1 MSDFFLRFFKEER
14 EPAAAEWERMRLVID
29 ARPEYWEVIVY
40 DPTDCEVM
48 YTAQRMTIT
57 SSKFAAIDFVSITR
71 IGAHHDLKAEVI
83 AEMLVWE
90 RV

>member
-1 MSDFFLRFFKEER
+1 MPANER
-14 EPAAAEWERMRLVID
+14 YESEWEGMRLVID
-29 ARPEYWEVIVY
+29 ARPDHWEVIVY
-40 DPTDCEVM
+40 DPTDCEVK

-57 SSKFAAIDFVSITR
+57 SAKVAATDFVAITR
-71 IGAHHDLKAEVI
+71 FGTQHDLKAEVI